1 MHIKSLF
8 YRILEAIYK
17 FFRKDTMEIKLKRYR
32 LYGAQIGKRVR
43 AFSPICSAE
52 PYLIHIGADTTIST
66 GVKFITHDNAIKK
79 CVSKG
84 TDLVGPITIGE
95 HCFIGLNTILLP
107 GITIANNCI
116 VGAGSVVTSSFLQE
130 NVVIAGNPAKTIG
143 TIENYR
149 DKNIENMFD
158 FSQNNKDERREKIIN
173 NPEKWLIRDERK
185 LK

>member
-8 YRILEAIYK
+8 YRILEMIYY
-17 FFRKDTMEIKLKRYR
+17 FFCKDTMEIKLKRYR
-32 LYGAQIGKRVR
+32 LYGAKIGERVR

-52 PYLIHIGADTTIST
+52 PYLIHIGDDTTIST

-79 CVSKG
+79 CVSNG

-116 VGAGSVVTSSFLQE
+116 VGAGSVVASSFLQE
-130 NVVIAGNPAKTIG
+130 NVVIAGNPAKIIG
-143 TIENYR
+143 TIDNYR
-149 DKNIENMFD
+149 NKNVESIFD
-158 FSQNNKDERREKIIN
+158 FSGDNKNERRKQIIN
-173 NPEKWLIRDERK
+173 NPDKWLIRADRK
-185 LK
+185 